1 MPDLETS
8 HAERVAVVTGGTG
21 EIGRTVAARLLE
33 HKARVHALDLAPPG
47 DALEGGLRSSAS
59 FHAVDVTDERTVDA
73 VFEAIARAEGSID
86 YMIYCAGI
94 FRPRCLLQMSAD
106 DFARTVSINLGGAFL
121 CCRAALRSMRAK
133 GFGRIVL
140 ISSMLARVGAAN
152 GADYSASKGGI
163 LGLARSLALEVA
175 ADGISVN
182 TVSPGLVDTAMP
194 RAHSTDEMLAAAGRA
209 VPLGRIAR
217 VEDVAD
223 ACLFLLGED
232 SSYLTGQ
239 DVRVNGGGFLW

>member
-1 MPDLETS
+1 MPYLEAA
-8 HAERVAVVTGGTG
+8 HAGRVAVVTGGTG

-47 DALEGGLRSSAS
+47 DAPEGGSRSSAS
-59 FHAVDVTDERTVDA
+59 FHAVDVTDERNVDA

-94 FRPRCLLQMSAD
+94 FRPRGLLQMSAD

-140 ISSMLARVGAAN
+140 ISSMLARVGATN

-163 LGLARSLALEVA
+163 LGLARSIALEVA
-175 ADGISVN
+175 ADGIRVN

-194 RAHSTDEMLAAAGRA
+194 RAHSTDEMLAAAGWA
-209 VPLGRIAR
+209 IPLGRIAR

-223 ACLFLLGED
+223 ACLFLLGEE